1 MATDKNPYKGWVDAD
16 GFTTKDWK
24 TYQAEANKIIQD
36 LPHGKDWQAEI
47 VSKLGKGAWEFEDQ
61 GKVPYN
67 LNRTTNKK
75 TGLWNIK
82 RKRDSVRAQNL
93 IDAADT
99 RNTRLEKANV
109 VMGDEAVEAGKVKQ
123 KEIQA
128 KPGRNADHIIEVQTF
143 GPAQELLEEEY
154 AKGAISKAEYDKRL
168 QILKDSNIGDSAENF
183 QDLSESANQVKKNE
197 VYAKNKSLEKL
208 EKGNPSL
215 RHLKGKY
222 AEVMQVVDNYKV
234 TKYAKK
240 TTKLLPYLGT
250 AVVITNL
257 NGKVH
262 AAVKDPS
269 AKNLKLAGLATADA
283 VLEGLEYATGGLA
296 LPITTLLQAG
306 IIGAE
311 IAIENDGQPRNKY
324 SYADRRRYRH
334 GNR

>member
-1 MATDKNPYKGWVDAD
+1 
-16 GFTTKDWK
+16 
-24 TYQAEANKIIQD
+24 
-36 LPHGKDWQAEI
+36 
-47 VSKLGKGAWEFEDQ
+47 
-61 GKVPYN
+61 
-67 LNRTTNKK
+67 
-75 TGLWNIK
+75 
-82 RKRDSVRAQNL
+82 
-93 IDAADT
+93 
-99 RNTRLEKANV
+99 
-109 VMGDEAVEAGKVKQ
+109 MGDEAVEAGKVKQ

-215 RHLKGKY
+215 RHLKDKY
-222 AEVMQVVDNYKV
+222 ADVMEVVDNYKI

-262 AAVKDPS
+262 AAVKEPS
-269 AKNLKLAGLATADA
+269 AKNLGLAGLAAADA

-306 IIGAE
+306 IMVQKPLLKTVQQRSLRL
-311 IAIENDGQPRNKY
+311 IETLQ
-324 SYADRRRYRH
+324 ARYR
-334 GNR
+334 

>member
-24 TYQAEANKIIQD
+24 TYQAEANKLIQD
-36 LPHGKDWQAEI
+36 LPHGGKWQDKIEAKI
-47 VSKLGKGAWEFEDQ
+47 GKGLWELEDK

-67 LNRTTNKK
+67 LNRTQNKK
-75 TGLWNIK
+75 TGVWSIK
-82 RKRDSVRAQNL
+82 RKQDEKRAQHL
-93 IDAADT
+93 AKASDT
-99 RNTRLEKANV
+99 RKTRLENANV

-123 KEIQA
+123 KEIQT

-215 RHLKGKY
+215 RHLKDKY
-222 AEVMQVVDNYKV
+222 ADVMRVADNYKV

-240 TTKLLPYLGT
+240 TTKLLPWLGT
-250 AVVITNL
+250 AVILTNL
-257 NGKVH
+257 NGRVH

-269 AKNLKLAGLATADA
+269 AKNLGLAGLATADA

-311 IAIENDGQPRNKY
+311 TVIEDGTAKI
-324 SYADRRRYRH
+324 STASRRSYRH

>member
-1 MATDKNPYKGWVDAD
+1 MATNNNPYKGWVDAD

-24 TYQAEANKIIQD
+24 TYQAEANKLIQD
-36 LPHGKDWQAEI
+36 LPHGGKWQDQIEAKI
-47 VSKLGKGAWEFEDQ
+47 GKGLWELEDK

-67 LNRTTNKK
+67 LNRTQNKK
-75 TGLWNIK
+75 TGVWSVK
-82 RKRDSVRAQNL
+82 RKQDSLRALHLQK
-93 IDAADT
+93 AADT
-99 RNTRLEKANV
+99 RNTRLENANV

-215 RHLKGKY
+215 RHLKDKY
-222 AEVMQVVDNYKV
+222 ADVMEVVDNYKI

-262 AAVKDPS
+262 AAVKEPS
-269 AKNLKLAGLATADA
+269 AKNLGLAGLAAADA

-311 IAIENDGQPRNKY
+311 TVIEDGTAKISTAN
-324 SYADRRRYRH
+324 RRRYRH

>member
-24 TYQAEANKIIQD
+24 TYQAEANKLIQD
-36 LPHGKDWQAEI
+36 LPHGGKWQDQIEAKI
-47 VSKLGKGAWEFEDQ
+47 GKGLWELEDK

-67 LNRTTNKK
+67 LNRTQNKK
-75 TGLWNIK
+75 TGVWSIK
-82 RKRDSVRAQNL
+82 RKQDEKRAQHL
-93 IDAADT
+93 AKASDT
-99 RNTRLEKANV
+99 RKTRLENANV

-123 KEIQA
+123 KEIQT
-128 KPGRNADHIIEVQTF
+128 KPGRNADHIWEVQTF

-154 AKGAISKAEYDKRL
+154 AKGAITQAEYDKRL

-215 RHLKGKY
+215 RHLKDKY
-222 AEVMQVVDNYKV
+222 ADVMRVADNYKV

-240 TTKLLPYLGT
+240 TTKLLPWLGT
-250 AVVITNL
+250 AVILTNL
-257 NGKVH
+257 NGRVH
-262 AAVKDPS
+262 AAVKHPS
-269 AKNLKLAGLATADA
+269 AKNLGLAGLATADA

-311 IAIENDGQPRNKY
+311 TVIEDGTAKI
-324 SYADRRRYRH
+324 STASRRSYRH

>member
-1 MATDKNPYKGWVDAD
+1 MEELNPSIRHLSDKYADAMAV
-16 GFTTKDWK
+16 
-24 TYQAEANKIIQD
+24 ANK
-36 LPHGKDWQAEI
+36 
-47 VSKLGKGAWEFEDQ
+47 
-61 GKVPYN
+61 
-67 LNRTTNKK
+67 
-75 TGLWNIK
+75 
-82 RKRDSVRAQNL
+82 
-93 IDAADT
+93 
-99 RNTRLEKANV
+99 
-109 VMGDEAVEAGKVKQ
+109 
-123 KEIQA
+123 
-128 KPGRNADHIIEVQTF
+128 
-143 GPAQELLEEEY
+143 
-154 AKGAISKAEYDKRL
+154 
-168 QILKDSNIGDSAENF
+168 
-183 QDLSESANQVKKNE
+183 
-197 VYAKNKSLEKL
+197 
-208 EKGNPSL
+208 
-215 RHLKGKY
+215 
-222 AEVMQVVDNYKV
+222 YKI

-257 NGKVH
+257 NGRVH